1 MAQNSRHDNLIVS
14 QPVKDAPPAGQA
26 ERLGAV
32 SEFWII
38 RLKAQSRLPWASLR
52 GTLSLKRWCL
62 IMEREI
68 ESVKTPLLIVV
79 LFLPIIV
86 AVAYG
91 QAAVSKQA
99 QIPIETDICKIMDR
113 PWVYNNKV
121 VKIRGYVETSLER
134 AVLLSE
140 VCPENGIWFSW
151 ADASTS
157 TRLVAPVPGG
167 AVSGSR
173 DSKGRVIPPIEVH
186 LVKNSDLEEL
196 QRYWAASE
204 KGKSCAD
211 GPPPAIPPDC
221 TTYRVTATFTGRID
235 GVSKQIHA
243 AHLKRSSNGTDWKGF
258 GQMGMYDAQ
267 IVIQSVDRVVAEKN
281 PAVRNRSTE

>member
-1 MAQNSRHDNLIVS
+1 MH
-14 QPVKDAPPAGQA
+14 
-26 ERLGAV
+26 
-32 SEFWII
+32 
-38 RLKAQSRLPWASLR
+38 
-52 GTLSLKRWCL
+52 WCL
-62 IMEREI
+62 IREREI
-68 ESVKTPLLIVV
+68 ERVKTRLPIVV
-79 LFLPIIV
+79 LFLPLIV

-91 QAAVSKQA
+91 QDAASKQA

-113 PWVYNNKV
+113 PWVYNNKL
-121 VKIRGYVETSLER
+121 VKIRGYVETSFEQ
-134 AVLLSE
+134 AILLTE

-151 ADASTS
+151 ANDSTS

-186 LVKNSDLEEL
+186 LVENSDLEEL
-196 QRYWAASE
+196 RRYWAVSE

-221 TTYRVTATFTGRID
+221 RTYRVTARFTGRID

-243 AHLKRSSNGTDWKGF
+243 VHLKRSSNGTDWKGF

-267 IVIQSVDRVVAEKN
+267 IVIQSVEKVVAEKN
-281 PAVRNRSTE
+281 PVVRDRSTESQ